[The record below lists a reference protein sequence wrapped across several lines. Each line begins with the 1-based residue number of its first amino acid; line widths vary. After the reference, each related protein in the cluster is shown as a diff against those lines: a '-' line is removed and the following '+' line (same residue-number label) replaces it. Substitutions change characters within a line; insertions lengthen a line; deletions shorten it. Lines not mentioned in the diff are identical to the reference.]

1 MTKFYTNCD
10 NCEGEGGVSVYCCRG
25 YDDIG
30 NPDCG
35 CHGQGDWE
43 DCNCC
48 DGTGKVFIDDIEW
61 DKKLK
66 DVMEIKNMKVIRV
79 AKTEYELENGDIYP
93 HLFELDD
100 DMTIEEFQILLDK
113 SKKMVLDHIKD

>member
-1 MTKFYTNCD
+1 
-10 NCEGEGGVSVYCCRG
+10 
-25 YDDIG
+25 
-30 NPDCG
+30 
-35 CHGQGDWE
+35 
-43 DCNCC
+43 
-48 DGTGKVFIDDIEW
+48 
-61 DKKLK
+61 
-66 DVMEIKNMKVIRV
+66 MKVIRV